1 MWLGAKLWWSKKL
14 WRIKKHL
21 WVTHYN
27 QNLTYLDSKF
37 FFLRYLKIKSPPF
50 LMIADFLPPFLFCS
64 TKFHNQAIVVKLIAK
79 NPPHYTPH
87 FCLMLHQ
94 RGKNYAKLNRS
105 SESNNLLLCICNQS
119 MANQL
124 SIFKPTQEI

>member
-1 MWLGAKLWWSKKL
+1 
-14 WRIKKHL
+14 
-21 WVTHYN
+21 
-27 QNLTYLDSKF
+27 
-37 FFLRYLKIKSPPF
+37 
-50 LMIADFLPPFLFCS
+50 MIADFLPPFLFCS

-105 SESNNLLLCICNQS
+105 SESNNLLLYAIKVWQTSSAFLNLLKKYS
-119 MANQL
+119 R
-124 SIFKPTQEI
+124 IFTLIIGLVLYRP